1 MKTIN
6 RILDHQMKVSEILGT
21 LILIGI
27 PYGIIGVVW
36 TLTHTAHL
44 ADIDN
49 PVDKVVSF
57 LGAIVCWPVL
67 TFANVTMT

>member
-6 RILDHQMKVSEILGT
+6 RILDHQMKVSEILGA

-57 LGAIVCWPVL
+57 LGAIVC
-67 TFANVTMT
+67 